1 MPSAPRRIAIT
12 NALPYANGDIH
23 LGHLLE
29 VVQCDI
35 WARFQRLRG
44 HEVLYVCADD
54 AHGSPVMLRAE
65 REGISPEAFIDGM
78 RTRHLSDFQAFGISY
93 DNYHSTH
100 SEENRELVERIYAAV
115 GDHIRRR
122 EISQLYDTQRQAFL
136 SDRYVKGAC
145 PRCGAAEQYGDHCEA
160 CGATYSAE
168 ELIDPVSILS
178 DSRPEQRRSEH
189 YFFDLPAFTEVL
201 RQWVDERIVQ
211 EAVVHKLQ
219 EWFDAGLQQWDIS
232 RDAPYFGFTIPGE
245 TRKYFYVW
253 LDAPIGYMASQ
264 LNHLKNRG
272 REQEFEDI
280 WKPDSDHEVYHFIG
294 KDIANFHTLFWP
306 ALLHAADMRMPSG
319 VFVHG
324 FLTVNG
330 EKMSKT
336 KGTFILARTYAEH
349 LDPEYLRYFFA
360 ARLGAGVEDIDLNLG
375 DFAQLINSDLIG
387 KLVNIA
393 SRCAGL
399 LHRWGGGEISESLH
413 DPELW
418 ARIQAE
424 GAGIAEC
431 YEQRQYA
438 AAVRRIMACTD
449 ATNEF
454 IQRHAPWQ
462 LAREPGG
469 GAEAASICS
478 QGLNLYRLFIL
489 WLKPALPKLAERS
502 ERLLNIPP
510 MQWCDGEAPLKSHRI
525 RPFEPLLVRI
535 APEQIDTLLERSRE
549 DLLRTA

>member
-1 MPSAPRRIAIT
+1 MT

-35 WARFQRLRG
+35 WARFQRLCG
-44 HEVLYVCADD
+44 HQVLYVCADD

-65 REGISPEAFIDGM
+65 QEGISPEAFIDSM
-78 RTRHLSDFQAFGISY
+78 RSRHLADFEAFGISY

-100 SEENRELVERIYAAV
+100 SPENLEMVERIYAAV
-115 GDHIRRR
+115 GDHIQRR
-122 EISQLYDTQRQAFL
+122 EISQLYDTQRQVFL
-136 SDRYVKGAC
+136 SDRYVKGTC
-145 PRCGAAEQYGDHCEA
+145 PRCGAADQYGDHCEA

-178 DSRPEQRRSEH
+178 DSPPEQRLSEH
-189 YFFDLPAFTEVL
+189 YFFDLPAFTDIL
-201 RQWVDERIVQ
+201 RQWVDECIVQ

-219 EWFDAGLQQWDIS
+219 EWFDAGLLQWDIS

-245 TRKYFYVW
+245 TDKYFYVW

-264 LNHLKNRG
+264 LNYLRNKG
-272 REQEFEDI
+272 LEEEFENI
-280 WKPDSDHEVYHFIG
+280 WKPDSSYEVYHFIG

-306 ALLHAADMRMPSG
+306 ALLHAAGMRMPSG

-336 KGTFILARTYAEH
+336 KGTFILAKTYAKH

-360 ARLGAGVEDIDLNLG
+360 ARLGASVEDIDLNLG

-393 SRCAGL
+393 SRCSGL
-399 LHRWGGGEISESLH
+399 LHKWGGGRISEALY
-413 DPELW
+413 DQGLW
-418 ARIQAE
+418 TRIQAE
-424 GAGIAEC
+424 AAPIAEC
-431 YEQRQYA
+431 YERRQYA
-438 AAVRRIMACTD
+438 AAIRRIMAGAD

-454 IQRHAPWQ
+454 IQRHAPWK
-462 LAREPGG
+462 LAKEPGCG
-469 GAEAASICS
+469 DEVAAICS

-489 WLKPALPKLAERS
+489 WLKPVLPGLAERS
-502 ERLLNIPP
+502 EHLLNIAP
-510 MQWCDGEAPLKSHRI
+510 MQWSDADAPLKLHRI
-525 RPFEPLLVRI
+525 RPFEPLMARI
-535 APEQIDTLLERSRE
+535 DPEQIDTLLERSKE